1 MMLARARVGFH
12 VDKTWKGLKRAF
24 SWDLDRGSQAAE
36 SVALGFRVLSTRK
49 PALAGDNVSNT
60 LDG

>member
-1 MMLARARVGFH
+1 MQAKAPAGFH
-12 VDKTWKGLKRAF
+12 VFSTWKGLKRAF

-49 PALAGDNVSNT
+49 PTLAGDNVSNT